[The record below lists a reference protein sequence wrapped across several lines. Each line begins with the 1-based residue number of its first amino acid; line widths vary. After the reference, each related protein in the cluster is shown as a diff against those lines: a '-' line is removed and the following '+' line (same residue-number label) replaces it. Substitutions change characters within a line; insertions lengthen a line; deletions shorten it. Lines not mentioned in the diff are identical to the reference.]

1 MAFIRAY
8 LRASTTEQDAS
19 RAKQALINF
28 AAEHNH
34 KIASFY
40 IENESGSTLK
50 RPELLRLIADAGT
63 GDIILV
69 EQIDRLA
76 RLNAADW
83 LTLKTMLADKR
94 LLIVSPEL
102 PTSWV
107 AMSSLVA
114 DDFTSAIIGA
124 VNAMLLDMLAAVARK
139 DYDDRRRRQREG
151 IAKAKTE
158 GKYTGRKPDHQRD
171 RKSVV

>member
-28 AAEHNH
+28 AADHNH

-40 IENESGSTLK
+40 VENESGSTLK

-94 LLIVSPEL
+94 LLIVSP
-102 PTSWV
+102 
-107 AMSSLVA
+107 
-114 DDFTSAIIGA
+114 
-124 VNAMLLDMLAAVARK
+124 
-139 DYDDRRRRQREG
+139 
-151 IAKAKTE
+151 
-158 GKYTGRKPDHQRD
+158 D